1 MADQSG
7 QSLNEQH
14 KAKDVRSSNVL
25 AAKAIADAVRTS
37 LGPRGMDKMIQT
49 PEGEVII
56 SNDGA
61 TIMSKMEVNHPTA
74 KMLVE
79 LSKAQDV
86 EAGDGTT
93 SVVVLCGSLLSAC
106 GTLLQKGIH
115 PTTITESFE
124 KASRKSAE
132 ILEAI
137 SVPVDLNNR
146 DQMIKCVDT
155 CLSSK
160 VISAN
165 KDKLSPIAVDAVL
178 NIIDAE
184 SAVNVDLNDI
194 KIVKQKG
201 GTIDDTELITGLC
214 FSKGVSHTSG
224 GPTRVANAKIG
235 LIQFWLSAP
244 KTDIDNSVVISDYAA
259 MDRLLREERKYILGL
274 CKKIK
279 KAGCNVLLI
288 QKSILRDAVNDLSL
302 HFLAK
307 MGIMVIKDV
316 ERTDVDFICRTV
328 GCRPVAH
335 VDSFTAD
342 KLGSADMVE
351 ECTVTGQG
359 GSKVV
364 KMTGVP
370 NTGNTQTILI
380 RGSNALVI
388 EEADRSMHDALC
400 VVRSLVKKRFLIVGG
415 GAPEIEVAL
424 RLMQWQKTL
433 SGAEAFCV
441 KAFAEALEVIPHT
454 LAENAGMSPINTV
467 TELRAKHEA
476 GEPEAGINV
485 KTRSVSNMS
494 ELGVLQPLLVSLSSI
509 NLSTETVRMIMKI
522 DDIVQVM

>member
-1 MADQSG
+1 MADHSG

-14 KAKDVRSSNVL
+14 KAKDVRTSNVM

-37 LGPRGMDKMIQT
+37 LGPRGMDKMIQSPDGNVT
-49 PEGEVII
+49 I

-61 TIMSKMEVNHPTA
+61 TIMSKMEVHHPTA
-74 KMLVE
+74 RMLVE

-93 SVVVLCGSLLSAC
+93 SVVVMCGSLLSAC
-106 GTLLQKGIH
+106 GNLLAKGIH
-115 PTTITESFE
+115 PTTITAAFE
-124 KASRKSAE
+124 KAAKKSAE
-132 ILEAI
+132 ILETIAT
-137 SVPVDLNNR
+137 PVDFTDREQLIR
-146 DQMIKCVDT
+146 CVNT

-165 KDKLSPIAVDAVL
+165 KEKLSPIAVDAVM
-178 NIIDAE
+178 NIIDTAT
-184 SAVNVDLNDI
+184 AVNVDLNDI

-201 GTIDDTELITGLC
+201 GTIDDSELVTGLC

-224 GPTRVANAKIG
+224 GPTRVENAKIG

-244 KTDIDNSVVISDYAA
+244 KTDMENNVVVSDYAA
-259 MDRLLREERKYILGL
+259 MDRILREERKYILGL

-279 KAGCNVLLI
+279 KAGCTVLLV

-316 ERTDVDFICRTV
+316 ERTDVEFICRTV

-342 KLGSADMVE
+342 KLGSATMVE
-351 ECTVTGQG
+351 EISVTGQG

-370 NTGNTQTILI
+370 TGGMTQTILI

-400 VVRSLVKKRFLIVGG
+400 VVRSLVKKRFLICGG
-415 GAPEIEVAL
+415 GSPEVEVAL
-424 RLMQWQKTL
+424 RLHKWQESL

-441 KAFAEALEVIPHT
+441 KAFADALEVIPST
-454 LAENAGMSPINTV
+454 LAENAGMSPINCV
-467 TELRAKHEA
+467 TELRQKHEE
-476 GEPEAGINV
+476 GEKYFGINV
-485 KTRSVSNMS
+485 KTRALSDMQ

-522 DDIVQVM
+522 DDVVQVM